1 MEIDVRA
8 TAAGAPTSV
17 RVRRLL
23 SRAAR
28 AARAQGSG
36 VSVLFCADARM
47 RTLNRRWR
55 GKDKST
61 DVLAFPTNGTGAGPG
76 FLGDIVISVPYA
88 TREARR
94 RREPA
99 AREVDRLLVHGL
111 LHLMGYDHE
120 TDDGEMDALEE
131 KVRRRLSIADPPAV
145 RAAAGER
152 RAGSPARTKSG
163 PGFRK
168 NNAGAPAVPE
178 TRGRRH

>member
-1 MEIDVRA
+1 MEVDVRA
-8 TAAGAPTSV
+8 TASGAPPAV

-28 AARAQGSG
+28 AARKEAGSGFSLTPG

-55 GKDKST
+55 GKDRST
-61 DVLAFPTNGTGAGPG
+61 DVLAFPTNGHGAGRG

-88 TREARR
+88 AREARR

-120 TDDGEMDALEE
+120 TDDGEMDALEAR
-131 KVRRRLSIADPPAV
+131 VRRRLGISDPT
-145 RAAAGER
+145 AALGER
-152 RAGSPARTKSG
+152 R
-163 PGFRK
+163 
-168 NNAGAPAVPE
+168 
-178 TRGRRH
+178 

>member
-8 TAAGAPTSV
+8 TATGAPPAV

-28 AARAQGSG
+28 AARTEGSA

-47 RTLNRRWR
+47 RSLNRRWR

-61 DVLAFPTNGTGAGPG
+61 DVLAFPTNGAGAAAGRG

-88 TREARR
+88 AREARR

-120 TDDGEMDALEE
+120 TDDGEMDAIEAR
-131 KVRRRLSIADPPAV
+131 VRRRLGISDPPA
-145 RAAAGER
+145 AGGER
-152 RAGSPARTKSG
+152 R
-163 PGFRK
+163 
-168 NNAGAPAVPE
+168 
-178 TRGRRH
+178 

>member
-1 MEIDVRA
+1 MEIDVRS
-8 TAAGAPTSV
+8 TAAGAPTPA

-28 AARAQGSG
+28 AARTRASG
-36 VSVLFCADARM
+36 VSVLLCADARM
-47 RTLNRRWR
+47 RSLNRRWR

-61 DVLAFPTNGTGAGPG
+61 DVLAFPTLRTGAGGG

-88 TREARR
+88 AREARR

-120 TDDGEMDALEE
+120 ADHGEMDALEGR
-131 KVRRRLSIADPPAV
+131 VRRRLGIADAATPAKQ
-145 RAAAGER
+145 R
-152 RAGSPARTKSG
+152 RKRDSR
-163 PGFRK
+163 
-168 NNAGAPAVPE
+168 
-178 TRGRRH
+178 